1 MGNCTQMVGLG
12 ENNVLGG
19 FRTNEK
25 PGTKLKPEAAV
36 LMVVTHEGRRHRCWA
51 TAIRLEAARLL
62 Q

>member
-1 MGNCTQMVGLG
+1 MVGLG

-36 LMVVTHEGRRHRCWA
+36 LMVVTHGGRPHRCWA
-51 TAIRLEAARLL
+51 TTIRLEAARLL